1 MKKIK
6 HRQSHFSFLFSLLKT
21 SRGFSLLEAVI
32 SLGILGIILLSV
44 TSMMQLLNVNS
55 SRVSM
60 GATKLELVNKI
71 RINALHLLA
80 LESSGRMNITL
91 GTAGL
96 TPDIGAPNNLTNF
109 RALADCMPS
118 LATVGS
124 CNKGPMEDSRGFRFY
139 LSQGLSEDP
148 NKAVA
153 GEDVFYTVT
162 GVRCNQTQ
170 AASPSECPISA
181 MTWAEP
187 FCSNFATACNKAIAL
202 TIRYKVALRPDFTG
216 TIMMSPIEGEAYL
229 PLTKGIQLSRL
240 LSEND
245 NPITMN
251 SNGIYSVQ
259 KYYGMPDQAA
269 QPKGLRF
276 EAILGNPTGLV
287 SMRLQYRAITGVDAA
302 PYFDDNIPNDIFA
315 LGWTDVRDPAN
326 NLLPW
331 TVLLTGAKP
340 NQIINF
346 GIQTSASS
354 PVFVNK
360 SMAIGATPTDS
371 AALQAQF
378 LWTINSSGN
387 FVAPSFKS
395 GYYQFRVLATDEA
408 SGTIESMNY
417 ITVRIVPRPQLV
429 IPSTQ
434 PLLSQTRNCIA
445 GNDSVQYSIGI
456 ADDEDLLDQT
466 LKISGVDIPF
476 SAVSGTNGIVS
487 FPFDLSQVI
496 TGTSQNFP
504 VVTTAKNKFTGRT
517 VNSQVLTAT
526 QNMMTV
532 TLSEKT
538 IINNALAGTP
548 LKIRLNTNGVAS
560 TSFET
565 GSCCNLDPAVTWSTP
580 NIPEVAAPLLTLV
593 SNTAASCTLDAPNNR
608 RTCATTAVVTGILE
622 SPAATASP
630 DIAVNYTFSSGSN
643 ACTGGLAQMVFNNN
657 AYIPVV
663 KIPGIQF
670 FLPESL
676 WLTLP
681 NNSIRPLKSFIPR
694 VYVRADF
701 DPDEDITVG
710 VYKSID
716 DSLVCTIDFPAGAG
730 TSVIDKPCNIPAGF
744 SGDLSLKRI
753 TPNVML
759 PGDAALPT
767 FRAKLISGKL
777 NHRTCQPNLSSLA
790 EFADYVNP
798 TDQPMLNS
806 PWGFTLDASFNPIQ
820 DAKNDAGLWGI
831 EATKQLRCYDSWDG
845 TIPGVPI
852 SYTFGNNLDQLNMN
866 IVGNGDINV
875 QDVYR
880 IHRYNT
886 EPGIKPYS
894 WLPNAHIYL
903 YSSLTM
909 HQTYIFP
916 DNPGLDFFPKNAPNA
931 FLVWHN
937 GSPGPVNWQFLNQ
950 SGAYAQTP
958 PKPWTD
964 YTPQLCSG
972 SSALTTIKLL
982 GAKETGHSTPE
993 TVLKAVNS
1001 YAINGSTGFYS
1012 YNFMCAYGRWNPFS
1026 KGNTNWSN

>member
-1 MKKIK
+1 M
-6 HRQSHFSFLFSLLKT
+6 
-21 SRGFSLLEAVI
+21 LEAVI
-32 SLGILGIILLSV
+32 SLGISGIILLSI

-60 GATKLELVNKI
+60 GATKFELVNKI
-71 RINALHLLA
+71 RLNALHLLV
-80 LESSGRMNITL
+80 LESSGRMNIAL
-91 GTAGL
+91 GTDGL
-96 TPDIGAPNNLTNF
+96 TPNIGTPNNLTNF
-109 RALADCMPS
+109 SALADCMPS
-118 LATVGS
+118 LATAGS

-139 LSQGLSEDP
+139 LSLGHSEDP

-162 GVRCNQTQ
+162 GVRCSQRQ
-170 AASPSECPISA
+170 AADPSSCPISA

-202 TIRYKVALRPDFTG
+202 TIRYKVSLRPDFTG
-216 TIMMSPIEGEAYL
+216 TVMMSPIEGEAYI

-245 NPITMN
+245 NPILLN

-259 KYYGMPDQAA
+259 KYYGLPDQVA

-302 PYFDDNIPNDIFA
+302 PYFDNSIPPDIFA
-315 LGWTDVRDPAN
+315 LGWTDVKDPAN

-331 TVLLTGAKP
+331 TVLLAGAKP

-378 LWTINSSGN
+378 RWTINASGN
-387 FVAPSFKS
+387 FVAPTFKS
-395 GYYQFRVLATDEA
+395 GYYQFRVLATDEG

-429 IPSTQ
+429 IPPSQ
-434 PLLSQTRNCIA
+434 PLLSQTRNCIP
-445 GNDSVQYSIGI
+445 GNDSVQYSMGI

-466 LKISGVDIPF
+466 LKINGTDIPF

-487 FPFDLSQVI
+487 FPFDLSQII
-496 TGTSQNFP
+496 TGSSQNFP
-504 VVTTAKNKFTGRT
+504 IVTTAKNKFTGRT
-517 VNSQVLTAT
+517 VNSQVLAVS
-526 QNMMTV
+526 QNTMTV

-538 IINNALAGTP
+538 IINNALASTP

-565 GSCCNLDPAVTWSTP
+565 GSCCNLNPEITWSTP

-608 RTCATTAVVTGILE
+608 RTCATTAVVNGILE

-630 DIAVNYTFSSGSN
+630 DIAVKYTFSSGTN
-643 ACTGGLAQMVFNNN
+643 ACTGGLAQTEFNNN

-670 FLPESL
+670 YLPESL

-681 NNSIRPLKSFIPR
+681 DNSIRPLKSFIPK

-701 DPDEDITVG
+701 EPDEDITVG

-716 DSLVCTIDFPAGAG
+716 DSLVCTIDFPAGTG
-730 TSVIDKPCNIPAGF
+730 TSIIDKPCNIPPGF

-759 PGDAALPT
+759 PGDAPLPA
-767 FRAKLISGKL
+767 FRAKLVSGKL
-777 NHRTCQPNLSSLA
+777 NHRTCQPSLSSLA
-790 EFADYVNP
+790 EFADYLNP
-798 TDQPMLNS
+798 TNQPMLNS
-806 PWGFTLDASFNPIQ
+806 PWGFTLDASLNPIQ
-820 DAKNDAGLWGI
+820 DSKNDAGLWTV
-831 EATKQLRCYDSWDG
+831 EATKLLRCYDSWNG
-845 TIPGVPI
+845 SIPGVPI

-880 IHRYNT
+880 IYRYNT
-886 EPGIKPYS
+886 EPGIKPFA
-894 WLPNAHIYL
+894 WLPNAHINL
-903 YSSLTM
+903 NSNLTR

-916 DNPGLDFFPKNAPNA
+916 DNPGLDFFPKNAPTS
-931 FLVWHN
+931 FVVWYN
-937 GSPGPVNWQFLNQ
+937 GSPGPINWEFVNQ
-950 SGAYAQTP
+950 SGAFFQTP

-964 YTPQLCSG
+964 YTPLLCGG

-993 TVLKAVNS
+993 AVMKAVNS
-1001 YAINGSTGFYS
+1001 YSINGATGFYS